1 MFFTHSRRR
10 RTNGGIDRGDR
21 RGWSLSCS
29 AVQAIRGRRAVR
41 HMPGDHDEFH
51 MKNRI
56 LIILA
61 ARRSGLIGINAI
73 AR

>member
-1 MFFTHSRRR
+1 
-10 RTNGGIDRGDR
+10 
-21 RGWSLSCS
+21 
-29 AVQAIRGRRAVR
+29 
-41 HMPGDHDEFH
+41 MPGDHDEFH

-56 LIILA
+56 LIIPA